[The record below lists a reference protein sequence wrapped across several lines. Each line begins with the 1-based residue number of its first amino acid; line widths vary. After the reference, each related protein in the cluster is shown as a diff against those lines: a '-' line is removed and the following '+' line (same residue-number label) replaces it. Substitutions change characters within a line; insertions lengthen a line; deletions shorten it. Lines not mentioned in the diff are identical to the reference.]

1 MKDLKKK
8 ITSNELYFHLIQ
20 DALDK
25 AKKTKDALH
34 EELEEGIKELE
45 KMKEF
50 LEFAGLESI
59 YKKWETNDQLPFEE
73 YEPLDFEEMYEE
85 EKLVCITPQL
95 KKAN

>member
-1 MKDLKKK
+1 MKDLERK

-25 AKKTKDALH
+25 AKETKDALC
-34 EELEEGIKELE
+34 EELEKGISEFK

-50 LEFAGLESI
+50 LQFAGLESI

-73 YEPLDFEEMYEE
+73 YEPLDFNEMFEE
-85 EKLVCITPQL
+85 ENCVCIIAAT
-95 KKAN
+95 